1 MAWTDE
7 RLDDAFTR
15 IDRNFDRV
23 WDEFRDLRNEM
34 RAELRD
40 FRRAQETSARQLATI
55 GWAITGVLIAQLTAV
70 ILAFA

>member
-7 RLDDAFTR
+7 RLDGAFGR

-40 FRRAQETSARQLATI
+40 LRRSQETSARQLATI